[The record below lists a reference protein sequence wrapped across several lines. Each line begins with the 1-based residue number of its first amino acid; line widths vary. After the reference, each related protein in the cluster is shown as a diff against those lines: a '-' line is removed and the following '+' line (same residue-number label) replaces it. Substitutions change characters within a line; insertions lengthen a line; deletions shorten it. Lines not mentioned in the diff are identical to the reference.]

1 MNVNVLASQLSQLQ
15 LDFAQGTIDNL
26 NNVATCTAIEG
37 VEVSQEE
44 LDALKEAAD
53 ANAGLENDVEDLK
66 KDFESVLINGEFTT
80 IKIAVSPEANFNIIL
95 DLDST
100 ISRQWILY
108 LIYCFELTLQTHC
121 FSIDHP
127 FMVAPKYEIGGEGL
141 FF

>member
-15 LDFAQGTIDNL
+15 LNFDQGTIDNL

-66 KDFESVLINGEFTT
+66 KDFEKMNVG
-80 IKIAVSPEANFNIIL
+80 KP
-95 DLDST
+95 
-100 ISRQWILY
+100 
-108 LIYCFELTLQTHC
+108 
-121 FSIDHP
+121 DHS
-127 FMVAPKYEIGGEGL
+127 
-141 FF
+141 